1 MQIDNR
7 QIDNEEATVLVT
19 FLNVTQ

>member
-7 QIDNEEATVLVT
+7 QIDNEEATELVT